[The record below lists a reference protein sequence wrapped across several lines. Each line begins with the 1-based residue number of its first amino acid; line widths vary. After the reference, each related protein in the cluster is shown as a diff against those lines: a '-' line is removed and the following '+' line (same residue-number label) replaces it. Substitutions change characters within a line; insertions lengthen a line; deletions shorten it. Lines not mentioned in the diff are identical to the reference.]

1 MHIMHL
7 GRQVHI
13 PCTACTPSFLH
24 PGTGA
29 LWPPSLYGSAAASP
43 RAAADFRSKCE
54 SYTCAVLRD
63 LDGLRTKCVLEASS
77 GATSATAG
85 TVGSRPLAIANAPLD
100 VSVDPSHHA
109 PWRGRPLP
117 HIVHFM
123 HKFKP
128 WNPSMRAL
136 RRVHRASILRVHV
149 GLVGCTC
156 PGRFE
161 RQGYLHKDI
170 FHSLSR
176 VNAAVSGALTPH

>member
-1 MHIMHL
+1 MGNQPL
-7 GRQVHI
+7 LAD
-13 PCTACTPSFLH
+13 TFLPSPH
-24 PGTGA
+24 RTA

-136 RRVHRASILRVHV
+136 RRVHRASIGCMWGARVQV
-149 GLVGCTC
+149 DSNCRGISIRTSQLEPC
-156 PGRFE
+156 E
-161 RQGYLHKDI
+161 RCCVL
-170 FHSLSR
+170 
-176 VNAAVSGALTPH
+176 GAHATLD